1 MSIAKILTVVTT
13 AIALTVAPLCS
24 KAQRNDEEVSK
35 GFKLEKL
42 FTGGSVNVSFF
53 NGQTILGANPV
64 FGYSLTDWAD
74 AGIAFNYTYSGARD
88 YLTYDDKIRQTVW
101 GPGVFARVYPIKF
114 LFVQGQFEH
123 NFSTVKY
130 TAAPGSLY
138 QSDKYKTE
146 ANSLLVGAGFASG
159 REPGNNTFFYIS
171 VLFDVL
177 KDRNS
182 PYVNVA
188 YNPNDPSVAPRVD
201 IVPIVR
207 AGVNVALFQGR
218 YGRY

>member
-1 MSIAKILTVVTT
+1 MSIAKILTVVT
-13 AIALTVAPLCS
+13 AAVALTVAPLCT
-24 KAQRNDEEVSK
+24 KAQRNEEDASK

-42 FTGGSVNVSFF
+42 FTGGSVNASFF

-64 FGYSLTDWAD
+64 LGYSLTDWAD

-101 GPGVFARVYPIKF
+101 GPGVFARLYPVKF

-130 TAAPGSLY
+130 TAAPGSFY

-188 YNPNDPSVAPRVD
+188 YNPNDPSAPPRVD
-201 IVPIVR
+201 IVPIIR